1 MFYYLQMI
9 INLKIVKKH
18 IVVSD
23 LFLVKIKAFYKLNK
37 LISNL

>member
-9 INLKIVKKH
+9 VNLKIVKKH
-18 IVVSD
+18 IVARSLV
-23 LFLVKIKAFYKLNK
+23 LVKIKAFYKLNK